1 MVSGWRSWEGGA
13 EEASADSL
21 GKQHPALRRLRIW
34 GKNPKEPSLIGEL
47 IRAGTYA
54 KTQVEGSGLYPK
66 IARINHSCAPNSIW
80 TWVARDRSRRR
91 KEVRSGHQALKR
103 TRASKLWKYLILN
116 FVTFFR
122 RISNDLQVRACRK
135 IRKGEEVRTQTL
147 SSWKNNLTLI
157 LNQTNH
163 LGNPLTNILCD
174 GPGFFF
180 IHPTRR
186 CLLNKVFYLN
196 ETMMHWH
203 WLKENVK
210 DCPNVKGRKRRKAE
224 ELVSSLCLPC
234 LLRTGSE
241 AWTQWSDKK
250 RTGCTSQS
258 SIFEILQI

>member
-1 MVSGWRSWEGGA
+1 MVFTPRSLGSTTPALQTRSGPGWREIGAEGGRRWGQDFYRIKRLEGLEQA
-13 EEASADSL
+13 NCENIWSWTLGHCLEAL
-21 GKQHPALRRLRIW
+21 
-34 GKNPKEPSLIGEL
+34 
-47 IRAGTYA
+47 
-54 KTQVEGSGLYPK
+54 
-66 IARINHSCAPNSIW
+66 
-80 TWVARDRSRRR
+80 
-91 KEVRSGHQALKR
+91 
-103 TRASKLWKYLILN
+103 
-116 FVTFFR
+116 R

-174 GPGFFF
+174 GPGFFL

-203 WLKENVK
+203 RLKENVK
-210 DCPNVKGRKRRKAE
+210 ACPNVKGRKRRKAE